1 MKLRSPFLPQ
11 QLLFQLVLT
20 LFLLVGSAVFAQD
33 TVIMRTGAQQQFK
46 VLGVTGSNVMV
57 KTQFG
62 EQGLPLVQVKE
73 VRLAAVPP
81 QYNASLAAFQA
92 KDYNKA
98 LGILQPLM
106 SKWRGLPAPWAEQ
119 ATAMLGDVHVELGD
133 LAKAEA
139 AYKQFQQLYP
149 GSALADI
156 GIAAMEVN
164 KKDYAAATKRLD
176 PVTTKALEEKN
187 VPYEKALAY
196 SKAFYLS
203 GQAKEAEGNLA
214 GALEDYLRTVTL
226 FYHDRASVALAQEK
240 ADALRKANK
249 DLIVP

>member
-1 MKLRSPFLPQ
+1 MKLRSPFRPQ

-20 LFLLVGSAVFAQD
+20 LSLLVGGLGFAQD

-46 VLGVTGSNVMV
+46 VLGVTGTNVMV

-62 EQGLPLVQVKE
+62 EQGLPIAQVKE

-81 QYNASLAAFQA
+81 QYNAALAAFQA

-98 LGILQPLM
+98 LSALQPLM
-106 SKWRGLPAPWAEQ
+106 KTWRGLPAAWAEQ
-119 ATAMLGDVHVELGD
+119 GTAMIGDVYVELGD
-133 LAKAEA
+133 LPKAEA
-139 AYKQFQQLYP
+139 AYKAFQQLYP

-164 KKDYAAATKRLD
+164 KKDYAAAMKRLS
-176 PVTTKALEEKN
+176 PVTAKALEEKS

-240 ADALRKANK
+240 ADALRKAND

>member
-20 LFLLVGSAVFAQD
+20 LFLLAGSVGFAQD

-46 VLGVTGSNVMV
+46 VLGVSGTNVMV

-62 EQGLPLVQVKE
+62 EQGFPLNQVKE

-81 QYNASLAAFQA
+81 QFNAALTAFQA
-92 KDYNKA
+92 KDYAKA

-119 ATAMLGDVHVELGD
+119 GTAMLGDIQAELGD

-139 AYKQFQQLYP
+139 AYKHFQQLYP

-164 KKDYAAATKRLD
+164 KKEYAAAMKRLN
-176 PVTTKALEEKN
+176 PVTAKALEEKN

-203 GQAKEAEGNLA
+203 GQAKEAEGDLA

-240 ADALRKANK
+240 ADALRKANET
-249 DLIVP
+249 LIVP